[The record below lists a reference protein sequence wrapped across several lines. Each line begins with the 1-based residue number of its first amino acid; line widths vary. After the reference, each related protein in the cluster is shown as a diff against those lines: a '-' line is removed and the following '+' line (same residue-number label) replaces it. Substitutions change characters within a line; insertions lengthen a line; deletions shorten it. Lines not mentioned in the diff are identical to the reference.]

1 MASSFKNATVAV
13 GTSNTTIYTAPSS
26 PTIKSAVVHGLF
38 FANTDGT
45 ATVNVTLQL
54 VDTSSSISR
63 NILYEVPVPPNTTL
77 SVDKPIN
84 LEPQDVIRASASSAN
99 LDCVASILELS

>member
-1 MASSFKNATVAV
+1 MASNFKNATVAI
-13 GTSNTTIYTAPSS
+13 GTSNTTIYSAPSS
-26 PTIKSAVVHGLF
+26 PTIKSAVIHGLF
-38 FANTDGT
+38 FANKDGT
-45 ATVNVTLQL
+45 ATVNVSLQL
-54 VDTSSSISR
+54 YDASGATAR

-84 LEPQDVIRASASSAN
+84 LEPTDSIRASASSAN